1 MSEQNFANHH
11 RYAKG
16 YHFLLSGLIFI
27 GVIASV
33 VNVVIHSPTDVG
45 YISDLLIALLFIC
58 SALIFVFMR
67 QFPLKAQ
74 DRAIRAEESLRYFI
88 LTRKPIDSRIT
99 IGQIAALRFAPD
111 DELLP
116 LVDRAATENLSP
128 TDIKKAIKNWRG
140 DNHRV

>member
-1 MSEQNFANHH
+1 MNGQNFANHH

-16 YHFLLSGLIFI
+16 YHFLLSGLIFV
-27 GVIASV
+27 GVIASI
-33 VNVVIHSPTDVG
+33 VNVLMHSPGDGG
-45 YISDLLIALLFIC
+45 YASDLLIALLFIC

-74 DRAIRAEESLRYFI
+74 DRAIRAEEGLRYFI

-99 IGQIAALRFAPD
+99 IGQIAALRFASD

-116 LVDRAATENLSP
+116 LVDRAAAENLSP
-128 TDIKKAIKNWRG
+128 TEIKKAIKNWKS
-140 DNHRV
+140 DTHRV